1 MVPNNNNISK
11 VKEIQDKKLC
21 SLLDRNMG
29 NDSDICQDPD
39 KDIFN
44 FSGFNLM
51 IKKQSYKLKFCHSIK
66 NYLIFKIFTP
76 LWSAN

>member
-21 SLLDRNMG
+21 SLPHRNMG

-39 KDIFN
+39 EGIFN

-51 IKKQSYKLKFCHSIK
+51 IKKQS
-66 NYLIFKIFTP
+66 
-76 LWSAN
+76 